1 MIQYKTGDFF
11 DYDADIRVNTVNCV
25 GVMGAG
31 VALEFKTRY
40 PDMFKAYVEVCK
52 KHEIEPGKPYL
63 WEEYD
68 LFSRCIIINLPTKI
82 HWRNPS
88 EYEYI
93 EKDLIWLRHY
103 LKDLDENTTITLP
116 ALGCGHGGLDWNVV
130 KKQIIHYLGD
140 LKVKIFLF
148 EPASSNEKMNEIHYG
163 SLLQNNDI
171 EIIYK
176 DNHQYPIPK
185 NAINVKEIYCKG
197 NSKLLAL
204 KKLNIICGNSVTE
217 KEISAIERT
226 LKELKDVNYAVV
238 LGLNNKKH
246 LEVAK
251 MLLAQGVKLILV
263 IPYGILK
270 FKYAME
276 IKHFENNYLVV
287 SYVKPNQEFKRFEYI
302 NSLKYR
308 NSISDA
314 ILYCNENINDI
325 KRDMKYLKEYSALFY
340 INFWTNQP
348 IELMTIN
355 AKKIGIN
362 PDTKKPNIVILKQY
376 LQNDTN

>member
-171 EIIYK
+171 II
-176 DNHQYPIPK
+176 
-185 NAINVKEIYCKG
+185 VK
-197 NSKLLAL
+197 
-204 KKLNIICGNSVTE
+204 
-217 KEISAIERT
+217 
-226 LKELKDVNYAVV
+226 
-238 LGLNNKKH
+238 
-246 LEVAK
+246 
-251 MLLAQGVKLILV
+251 
-263 IPYGILK
+263 
-270 FKYAME
+270 
-276 IKHFENNYLVV
+276 
-287 SYVKPNQEFKRFEYI
+287 
-302 NSLKYR
+302 KYR
-308 NSISDA
+308 LRRVESYDGWWRQHHSLEAMGQEI
-314 ILYCNENINDI
+314 
-325 KRDMKYLKEYSALFY
+325 
-340 INFWTNQP
+340 
-348 IELMTIN
+348 
-355 AKKIGIN
+355 
-362 PDTKKPNIVILKQY
+362 
-376 LQNDTN
+376 